1 MAFFR
6 SADGGTPRV
15 PLVGGA
21 SLPAMRGLLARHAI
35 EGRGPVAMT
44 LSPRS
49 LARPLASL
57 ALAGACVSIFVWTAR
72 ADDPDALPLP
82 RAKTPRV
89 LKLPDDAEAAPA
101 PEAGTLPRGGT
112 NPLRQG
118 AQPESNGPGAADGT
132 AAKPS
137 AGSDAELPRPAGKP
151 GRAPE
156 PDRAKADGEKKDAKK
171 KDAKKEPPPPDGRCD
186 ECGSRDCVAKVCVP
200 KLEEREITKV
210 CWDAKCEDF
219 CVPGP
224 SVWCG
229 TKCQKDDCGC
239 WSHEIWK
246 PTCAEV
252 RTRVVP
258 VRKTTKRKV
267 PSVKWTVV
275 ERCACCRAKAPCGAA
290 PAEDAAAKEKQAQ
303 GEKSRAPAGA
313 AKGETPTEKPDS
325 PKPGAANPDD
335 APAPKKTAAR
345 PAAEPGFT
353 WPWAKWLR

>member
-1 MAFFR
+1 
-6 SADGGTPRV
+6 
-15 PLVGGA
+15 
-21 SLPAMRGLLARHAI
+21 
-35 EGRGPVAMT
+35 MT
-44 LSPRS
+44 HSPRS

-57 ALAGACVSIFVWTAR
+57 ALAGACASLLVWTAR

-101 PEAGTLPRGGT
+101 PEAGPNPRGGT

-118 AQPESNGPGAADGT
+118 VPPDSTGAAGADGP

-137 AGSDAELPRPAGKP
+137 GDGDAELPRPAGKP
-151 GRAPE
+151 GRAPD
-156 PDRAKADGEKKDAKK
+156 PDGAKADGAKKDAKK
-171 KDAKKEPPPPDGRCD
+171 NDAKKEPPPPDGRCD
-186 ECGSRDCVAKVCVP
+186 DCGSCVCVAKVCVP
-200 KLEEREITKV
+200 KLEEKEITKV

-224 SVWCG
+224 SIWCG

-246 PTCAEV
+246 PSCAEV

-275 ERCACCRAKAPCGAA
+275 ERCACCRAKAPCGAVPAKEGTGTDA
-290 PAEDAAAKEKQAQ
+290 PAKAA
-303 GEKSRAPAGA
+303 
-313 AKGETPTEKPDS
+313 TEKPAATKPDGDS
-325 PKPGAANPDD
+325 
-335 APAPKKTAAR
+335 PAPKKTAAR
-345 PAAEPGFT
+345 PTAGPGFT
-353 WPWAKWLR
+353 WPWDKWLR